1 MTFKITKKFMVFF
14 LSILLLVSLLPVTVS
29 AHEEP
34 AKPLIS
40 ENTDQIKN
48 SEETAKSDETA
59 KSQESKK
66 TLDAEDADNVSSV
79 DKDSSA
85 GKASFNKKTMIKAS
99 ENKTEIPKKEVLR
112 SPARVPA
119 AYQVMLGSKKYDS
132 LKDAVKD
139 AKSGDTIYLGEGTYC
154 LKDDIGLNSKDYTV
168 GKELTFVG
176 KSKEKT
182 TWLILKGDKAFDG
195 AEKITFKNMTLQAT
209 AEQYLGF
216 FRPHHTVVEDCI
228 INGQSFYWGYTTA
241 TFKNTVFNA
250 PKKLFGGE
258 YAIWTYSSPVMTFDS
273 CTFNSYGKTIK
284 VYSDYTADKNDIT
297 VNFHDCTVIS
307 SSANKQV
314 MDIDDH
320 NKADKRFY
328 INFSGNNII
337 KGKVGRD
344 VAKPS
349 DANHTATCS
358 RWFGFGGKQD
368 KKNTGRTVVTIDGIK
383 VFEDG
388 HMVSHEINTDHDKY
402 TDGYKDNAYTVSE
415 WEKNSK
421 ANRYTR
427 KKVCDYCKTEV
438 AQDGYRITYDPAGG
452 IWKDSSSDIIEKEIV
467 DTHMKQMIE
476 QTPTRKGYIFDG
488 WQLESNPN
496 KKYIHGDF
504 YDEKADDG
512 GFINGRLIAVW
523 RPIEKKTESGSKDK
537 PVSVSNKKTVSDS
550 HRKNMT
556 PETGDSNNMILYVLL
571 SAISSVA
578 LIGAIGTKRRKE
590 N

>member
-1 MTFKITKKFMVFF
+1 MGGVEMSFNNLKKLMVFF
-14 LSILLLVSLLPVTVS
+14 LSILLSASLLPITVS
-29 AHEEP
+29 AYEEP
-34 AKPLIS
+34 AKTPVL
-40 ENTDQIKN
+40 ENADEIKDSGEMAN
-48 SEETAKSDETA
+48 VDGSQKTSDVGST
-59 KSQESKK
+59 ES
-66 TLDAEDADNVSSV
+66 SSV
-79 DKDSSA
+79 E
-85 GKASFNKKTMIKAS
+85 KTMKLR
-99 ENKTEIPKKEVLR
+99 NQKTKQRFQKKEVFR

-119 AYQVMLGSKKYDS
+119 EYQVMLGTKKYDS

-176 KSKEKT
+176 KSKDKT
-182 TWLILKGDKAFDG
+182 TWSIVKGDKSFDE

-216 FRPHHTVVEDCI
+216 FRIHYTVVEDCI
-228 INGQSFYWGYTTA
+228 INGQSFYWGYKTA

-349 DANHTATCS
+349 DDSHTATCS

-368 KKNTGRTVVTIDGIK
+368 AKNTGRTVVTIDGIK

-402 TDGYKDNAYTVSE
+402 TDGYKDNAYSLSE
-415 WEKNSK
+415 WEINSQT
-421 ANRYTR
+421 NRYAR

-438 AQDGYRITYDPAGG
+438 AHEGYRITYDPAGG

-467 DTHMKQMIE
+467 DTHMQQMIE
-476 QTPTRKGYIFDG
+476 QGPTRKGYIFEG

-496 KKYIHGDF
+496 KQYHQGDL
-504 YDEKADDG
+504 YDETADDN

-523 RPIEKKTESGSKDK
+523 HPIDEK
-537 PVSVSNKKTVSDS
+537 PVSNTNG
-550 HRKNMT
+550 KNMA
-556 PETGDSNNMILYVLL
+556 PRTGDNNDVVINILLLAMSSAVLL
-571 SAISSVA
+571 
-578 LIGAIGTKRRKE
+578 GTMSIKRRKE
-590 N
+590 NSLK

>member
-1 MTFKITKKFMVFF
+1 MSFNNYKKLMVFF
-14 LSILLLVSLLPVTVS
+14 LSILLSASLLPITVS
-29 AHEEP
+29 AYEEP
-34 AKPLIS
+34 AKTPAL
-40 ENTDQIKN
+40 EKADEIKDSDEMVNFDN
-48 SEETAKSDETA
+48 SKKSDIVVTENFFSA
-59 KSQESKK
+59 DK
-66 TLDAEDADNVSSV
+66 TYSTEKPDE
-79 DKDSSA
+79 
-85 GKASFNKKTMIKAS
+85 IKAS

-119 AYQVMLGSKKYDS
+119 EYQVMLGSKKYDS

-307 SSANKQV
+307 SSTNKQV

-320 NKADKRFY
+320 NKSDKRFY
-328 INFSGNNII
+328 INFSGNNVI

-344 VAKPS
+344 VAKPK

-368 KKNTGRTVVTIDGIK
+368 EKNTGRTVVTIDGIK

-388 HMVSHEINTDHDKY
+388 HMVSHEINTEHDKY
-402 TDGYKDNAYTVSE
+402 TDGYKDNAYSLSK
-415 WEKNSK
+415 WEINLQS
-421 ANRYTR
+421 NRYIR
-427 KKVCDYCKTEV
+427 KKICDYCKTEV
-438 AQDGYRITYDPAGG
+438 LQEGYRITYDPAGG
-452 IWKDSSSDIIEKEIV
+452 IWKDSSSEIVEKEIV
-467 DTHMKQMIE
+467 DTHMQQMIE
-476 QTPTRKGYIFDG
+476 QAPTRKGYIFEG

-496 KKYIHGDF
+496 KKYIQGDF
-504 YDEKADDG
+504 YDEKADDD
-512 GFINGRLIAVW
+512 GFINGKLTAIW
-523 RPIEKKTESGSKDK
+523 RPIDKKPD
-537 PVSVSNKKTVSDS
+537 SNGKNVTPKTSDS
-550 HRKNMT
+550 T
-556 PETGDSNNMILYVLL
+556 NMILYLL
-571 SAISSVA
+571 ISAISSA
-578 LIGAIGTKRRKE
+578 LLIASIGIKRRKE

>member
-1 MTFKITKKFMVFF
+1 MIFKITKKLLVLF
-14 LSILLLVSLLPVTVS
+14 LSLLLLLSLLPITVL
-29 AHEEP
+29 AYDEP
-34 AKPLIS
+34 VKSQALLNNDEMKKS
-40 ENTDQIKN
+40 EDVEK
-48 SEETAKSDETA
+48 SEESEELLNDGK
-59 KSQESKK
+59 
-66 TLDAEDADNVSSV
+66 V
-79 DKDSSA
+79 DKDSYID
-85 GKASFNKKTMIKAS
+85 KTSSNQENYQAKVS
-99 ENKTEIPKKEVLR
+99 ENTTKVQKKGVLR
-112 SPARVPA
+112 VPTGVPA
-119 AYQVMLGSKKYDS
+119 EYQVMLGSKKYDS

-195 AEKITFKNMTLQAT
+195 AEKITFKNMTLKAT

-320 NKADKRFY
+320 NKNGKRFY

-344 VAKPS
+344 VATPTDTNYS
-349 DANHTATCS
+349 ATCS

-368 KKNTGRTVVTIDGIK
+368 AKNTGRTVVTIDGIK

-388 HMVSHEINTDHDKY
+388 HMVSHEIDTDHDKY
-402 TDGYKDNAYTVSE
+402 TDGYKDNAYSVTE
-415 WEKNSK
+415 WEINSQNK
-421 ANRYTR
+421 RYM
-427 KKVCDYCKTEV
+427 KKKICDYCKTEV
-438 AQDGYRITYDPAGG
+438 MKEGYSITYDPAGG
-452 IWKDSSSDIIEKEIV
+452 IWKDSSSEIV
-467 DTHMKQMIE
+467 EKDIVDIHTQQMIE
-476 QTPTRKGYIFDG
+476 KAPTRKGYIFDG

-496 KKYIHGDF
+496 KKYTQGDF
-504 YDEKADDG
+504 YDEKADDD
-512 GFINGRLIAVW
+512 GFVNGKLTAIW
-523 RPIEKKTESGSKDK
+523 RPIDKKPD
-537 PVSVSNKKTVSDS
+537 SNGKNATPKTSDS
-550 HRKNMT
+550 T
-556 PETGDSNNMILYVLL
+556 NMILYVLI
-571 SAISSVA
+571 SAISSA
-578 LIGAIGTKRRKE
+578 LLIASIGIKRRKE